1 MARDRK
7 VRPQGLGPQGWWRY
21 PAALGFVAASTGV
34 AEIIYRAF
42 DTDRLS
48 MVFLAG
54 VLGSAVVLGPGPAY
68 FAAGAAFVVY
78 DIYLVQPRGTFTL
91 TSAED
96 VMVLVAFLSVAV
108 LTAGGFA
115 AAWCYGREFSDGTA
129 GARVGLPVRPATAG
143 LVKALLLAGWL
154 GVCVVAAIAITLVA
168 SLAVGGEPGVLAW
181 RNAADAAVAGLLAVG
196 LALPFAWVASLTR
209 SPLGTIGVLIAIVA
223 VTQIVVVLGV
233 GLWFPYAVPSL
244 LTGMGGPEAAS
255 EIQPGALAVTAAVAP
270 LAVVAVAR
278 YWQRLNDV

>member
-1 MARDRK
+1 MISRADGWSWAEGFGATWSVEALKLRRSVVARLITP
-7 VRPQGLGPQGWWRY
+7 VLVGLVP
-21 PAALGFVAASTGV
+21 
-34 AEIIYRAF
+34 
-42 DTDRLS
+42 
-48 MVFLAG
+48 LAG
-54 VLGSAVVLGPGPAY
+54 IGAVALARSPALP
-68 FAAGAAFVVY
+68 GAAAAKFLPY
-78 DIYLVQPRGTFTL
+78 ATGDLAATH
-91 TSAED
+91 
-96 VMVLVAFLSVAV
+96 VLVVGQLLSVAV

-154 GVCVVAAIAITLVA
+154 SVCVVAAIAITLVA

-270 LAVVAVAR
+270 LAVVAVAL